1 MNLNTILK
9 NKKLLIGIGII
20 GIIVILI
27 IVILKRQNILKFED
41 IPITTSKSSTSQK
54 NESSSKTT
62 PEDDKDSE
70 DDDTPVFQ
78 KTQIDGTQPNTTL
91 PKVEDTKDTN
101 KQTGETT
108 MPDPTGTQPL
118 QYDSK
123 GEKVE
128 MSSEIKGCN
137 AQSADLVGYCMDYV
151 NCCGG
156 SGEGPSKCICSHPLV
171 SKCKT
176 EYDSCMN
183 DQDILKFYTTEQR
196 LKKCSEQIKG
206 CCTPYGNVKGDAS
219 KFEPPIKANQKN
231 DLLCALP
238 AVKGLLSKCM
248 ELCQT
253 NPDCKAFNTDD
264 DIICNMF
271 SAVNKEKPM
280 ISALTGK
287 VDPASQSK
295 MNYYV
300 KKV

>member
-1 MNLNTILK
+1 MNLNTIFK

-20 GIIVILI
+20 GILLILI

-41 IPITTSKSSTSQK
+41 IPTTKSNITSSQK
-54 NESSSKTT
+54 TEPSSKTT
-62 PEDDKDSE
+62 PEDNKGSG
-70 DDDTPVFQ
+70 DDDTPDFQ
-78 KTQIDGTQPNTTL
+78 KTIIDGTKPNTTL
-91 PKVEDTKDTN
+91 PKVEDTKDAN
-101 KQTGETT
+101 KQSDETK
-108 MPDPTGTQPL
+108 MPDPTGTQPV

-128 MSSEIKGCN
+128 MSGELKGCN
-137 AQSADLVGYCMDYV
+137 AQSGDLVGYCMDAV

-156 SGEGPSKCICSHPLV
+156 TAGSTAKCLCSHPLV
-171 SKCKT
+171 SKCKS
-176 EYDSCMN
+176 EYDACMN

-196 LKKCSEQIKG
+196 LKKCTEQVKG
-206 CCTPYGNVKGDAS
+206 CCSPYGSVKGDAS

-271 SAVNKEKPM
+271 SAVNIDKPM
-280 ISALTGK
+280 VSALTGK
-287 VDPASQSK
+287 VDAASQSK